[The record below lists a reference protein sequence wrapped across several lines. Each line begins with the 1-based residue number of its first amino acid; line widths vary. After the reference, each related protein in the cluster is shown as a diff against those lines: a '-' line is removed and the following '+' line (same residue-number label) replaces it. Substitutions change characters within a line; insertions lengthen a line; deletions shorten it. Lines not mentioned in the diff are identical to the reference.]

1 MINVRWRRNYMR
13 DKDTNIGAA
22 IDSSF
27 TIHGDKWEL
36 TDRPEKEQVATEVA
50 EEEFIEE
57 EVNLEEMTNR
67 ELEAFAKEHNTTL
80 TSDDKRNKET
90 RINAIAKAFE

>member
-1 MINVRWRRNYMR
+1 MR
-13 DKDTNIGAA
+13 YKNTKTGAV

-27 TIHGDKWEL
+27 TIHGDNWEL
-36 TDRPEKEQVATEVA
+36 IDGPEKEQVETEVA

-67 ELEAFAKEHNTTL
+67 ELEAFAKEHDITL